1 MPAYQQEAQ
10 MSGGVVKMEKMS
22 PSKSTAAKR
31 EKFVELAQKRTV
43 NAIKAIRVI
52 GKLGNRSAYDYT
64 DTDVSKIVKALNE
77 EIEALKSRMKSSGR
91 PETINF
97 KL

>member
-1 MPAYQQEAQ
+1 M
-10 MSGGVVKMEKMS
+10 
-22 PSKSTAAKR
+22 
-31 EKFVELAQKRTV
+31 ELAQKRAA

-52 GKLGNRSAYDYT
+52 GKLGNRSAYEYSDA
-64 DTDVSKIVKALNE
+64 DVNKIVKALSD

-91 PETINF
+91 HDSIDF

>member
-1 MPAYQQEAQ
+1 
-10 MSGGVVKMEKMS
+10 MSNGVVKMERS
-22 PSKSTAAKR
+22 PSNKSTAGKR
-31 EKFVELAQKRTV
+31 DKFVELAQKRTV

-52 GKLGNRSAYDYT
+52 GKLGNRSAYEYT
-64 DTDVSKIVKALNE
+64 DADVNKIVKALND

-91 PETINF
+91 PDTVDF

>member
-1 MPAYQQEAQ
+1 
-10 MSGGVVKMEKMS
+10 MSSEVVEIEKS
-22 PSKSTAAKR
+22 QAGKSASTKR

-64 DTDVSKIVKALNE
+64 DTDVTKIVRALGD
-77 EIEALKSRMKSSGR
+77 EIEALKTRMKSSGR
-91 PETINF
+91 PDVVDF

>member
-1 MPAYQQEAQ
+1 
-10 MSGGVVKMEKMS
+10 MSSGVVKMQRP
-22 PSKSTAAKR
+22 PSNKSTAAKR

-52 GKLGNRSAYDYT
+52 GKLGNRSAYDYA
-64 DTDVSKIVKALNE
+64 DADVAKIVKALND
-77 EIEALKSRMKSSGR
+77 EIEALKSRMKSAGR
-91 PETINF
+91 PETIDF

>member
-1 MPAYQQEAQ
+1 MSSDLVQ
-10 MSGGVVKMEKMS
+10 METQAAT
-22 PSKSTAAKR
+22 KSAAAKR
-31 EKFVELAQKRTV
+31 EKFVELAQKRAA

-52 GKLGNRSAYDYT
+52 GKLGNRSAYEYSDA
-64 DTDVSKIVKALNE
+64 DVNKIVKALND

-91 PETINF
+91 HDSIDF